1 MNKAS
6 WEVSADRPAG
16 GFVLIRAELLFAVW
30 WCYERGTIQL
40 ADVRMWFALQEV
52 VARRCTIGPRRQTRF
67 TTEELMELTGQR
79 RRGSVK
85 ASLRRLEE
93 GGLAR
98 SRRSAITFAK
108 SIDEVALRE
117 RTAFETRLGLIANHR
132 RRVPVPRRIL
142 RWLAA
147 SSRRV
152 LIAATLGHLLR
163 LLYLRDGAC
172 RADGNCKASWLAAT
186 FAINVRSVKQ
196 GRKRLMECGLLRAQE
211 MPQWYR
217 NRYGWRG
224 SLNLQWTASDAAP
237 NAKQERREPP
247 LPKASMCIQQPPPR
261 QNRKLSSRDSN
272 QKPASRPLGSCG
284 KERGC
289 LGEITTAE
297 LRDDQGT
304 KRLLKRA
311 VTNRLVG
318 PGDRLNVFA
327 AAEHA
332 LRVGTRNPAGLFVW
346 LIVNRRWDFVTQG
359 DEDEARR
366 RLLRME
372 RSPTRLPPGRVGEL
386 LEAMRFSTCT
396 PPDQANLSGIDAV
409 LQQCLAA

>member
-1 MNKAS
+1 
-6 WEVSADRPAG
+6 
-16 GFVLIRAELLFAVW
+16 
-30 WCYERGTIQL
+30 
-40 ADVRMWFALQEV
+40 
-52 VARRCTIGPRRQTRF
+52 
-67 TTEELMELTGQR
+67 
-79 RRGSVK
+79 
-85 ASLRRLEE
+85 
-93 GGLAR
+93 
-98 SRRSAITFAK
+98 
-108 SIDEVALRE
+108 
-117 RTAFETRLGLIANHR
+117 
-132 RRVPVPRRIL
+132 
-142 RWLAA
+142 
-147 SSRRV
+147 
-152 LIAATLGHLLR
+152 
-163 LLYLRDGAC
+163 
-172 RADGNCKASWLAAT
+172 
-186 FAINVRSVKQ
+186 
-196 GRKRLMECGLLRAQE
+196 
-211 MPQWYR
+211 
-217 NRYGWRG
+217 
-224 SLNLQWTASDAAP
+224 
-237 NAKQERREPP
+237 
-247 LPKASMCIQQPPPR
+247 
-261 QNRKLSSRDSN
+261 
-272 QKPASRPLGSCG
+272 
-284 KERGC
+284 